1 VLAGPGSGKTKVI
14 VHRVAYLLRVLRM
27 PPRSIIV
34 LAFNRSA
41 AVEVRRRLQA
51 LVGSDAS
58 GVTVLTYHAMAL
70 RLTGISLGALA
81 QSDQTPDFDA
91 VLRQAVD
98 LLEGRVVA
106 GSDPDELRD
115 RLLEGYRFI
124 LVDEYQDIDALQ
136 YDLVSALVGRT
147 RKDGDAKLTILAVG
161 DDDQNIYSFRKT
173 SVEFI
178 RRFEADYEAKKTY
191 LVENF
196 RSTQHII
203 SAANAVIQPAP
214 GRMKIDAP
222 IRIDHARSAQ
232 RPGGRWTELD
242 PVGRGLVQLVR
253 IAPDPNIQT
262 QLAMAELLRLRA
274 LDPTADW
281 ADFAVLTRTHASLEP
296 IRAYCEW
303 KGIAY
308 RTGEQGQGGL
318 SAVKT
323 REGHRVITALRR
335 RPGRMVRSRALSR
348 WLNALA
354 AVEQENPWLAD
365 LRDCAIELES
375 SVGGAQVPRADA
387 IDWLYESAGAH
398 ARQAPGHLNLLTAH
412 GAKGREFAHVLV
424 LDAGDWPTSQPDE
437 RRLLYVAM
445 TRAKE
450 TLTLFQATQRG
461 NPMLSGL
468 DELEAVR
475 RVEPKVVP
483 LPIPELNRQHRALT
497 LADVDLG
504 FAGRLSAGA
513 AAHQAIAALTYGD
526 LLRLD
531 DRTLLDANGQAV
543 GRLAKKCNLPVGR
556 VVSVRVLAIVGRT
569 RVQSAAEFQEG
580 LKVDGWEVVVPEVV
594 VAV

>member
-1 VLAGPGSGKTKVI
+1 
-14 VHRVAYLLRVLRM
+14 M
-27 PPRSIIV
+27 
-34 LAFNRSA
+34 
-41 AVEVRRRLQA
+41 
-51 LVGSDAS
+51 
-58 GVTVLTYHAMAL
+58 

-81 QSDQTPDFDA
+81 QTDQTPDFDA

-98 LLEGRVVA
+98 LLEGRVEA

-136 YDLVSALVGRT
+136 YALVSALAGRT
-147 RKDGDAKLTILAVG
+147 RKDGDTKLTIMAVG

-178 RRFEADYEAKKTY
+178 RRFEADYEAEKSY

-214 GRMKIDAP
+214 DRMKVDAP
-222 IRIDHARSAQ
+222 IRIDHARSAH
-232 RPGGRWTELD
+232 RPGGRWAELD
-242 PVGRGLVQLVR
+242 PVGHGLVQLVR
-253 IAPDPNIQT
+253 IAPDPNIQA

-281 ADFAVLTRTHASLEP
+281 ADFAVLARTHASLEP

-323 REGHRVITALRR
+323 REGHRVIAALRR
-335 RPGRMVRSRALSR
+335 RPSRMVRSRALSR
-348 WLNALA
+348 WLTGLA
-354 AVEQENPWLAD
+354 AVEPENPWLAD

-375 SVGGAQVPRADA
+375 AVGGAQVPRADA

-424 LDAGDWPTSQPDE
+424 LDAGDWPTES
-437 RRLLYVAM
+437 
-445 TRAKE
+445 
-450 TLTLFQATQRG
+450 
-461 NPMLSGL
+461 
-468 DELEAVR
+468 
-475 RVEPKVVP
+475 
-483 LPIPELNRQHRALT
+483 
-497 LADVDLG
+497 
-504 FAGRLSAGA
+504 AGRAAPALRRDDPGQGNADPVSSDPARQPHAGRAGRARGRSARRAEGRPAPDPRAQPPTPGA
-513 AAHQAIAALTYGD
+513 HPRRRAIWASPAAS
-526 LLRLD
+526 
-531 DRTLLDANGQAV
+531 
-543 GRLAKKCNLPVGR
+543 RLARLSIRPLQPSSTGTHCASTTGR
-556 VVSVRVLAIVGRT
+556 SSMPRGR
-569 RVQSAAEFQEG
+569 RSASSPRSASCRPA
-580 LKVDGWEVVVPEVV
+580 KW
-594 VAV
+594 